1 MGRVMSTSPTVPEP
15 AARIYL
21 IPGMFGFGTLAGF
34 DYFVHLR
41 HALQKSWRRRG
52 KEVAIEVVPTPPTS
66 SIRYRAAMLA
76 AQVSAHATDGLP
88 IHLIGHSTGGLDAR
102 LALSPTTNL
111 PVKAGQLDWAQR
123 VESLVTLSTPHYGT
137 PLAGYFATVSGT
149 RVLYALS
156 LLTVVS
162 LSASEPSLAVF
173 SRLLAAL
180 GGVDQLLGGD
190 SRLIS
195 RATDM
200 VLRYVDHNGRGEI
213 RDFLSKV
220 RLDQGGVIQLMP
232 EALDLFNAA
241 TEDCDHVRYGCVAAA
256 APPPVSLRIAKKVR
270 SPYAA
275 LTAGVYSTLY
285 TFTSQAHKRYPYAT
299 PTPAERAQLLAGV
312 RQEVDDRSNDGV
324 VPTLSMLW
332 GKLLWAGEADHLDM
346 LGHFHDDTPST
357 LHTDW
362 MTSGAHFGVDRFED
376 IIERVV
382 GFQWG

>member
-1 MGRVMSTSPTVPEP
+1 MGEVMSASPAVPQP
-15 AARIYL
+15 SARVYL

-41 HALQKSWRRRG
+41 RAIQRSWQLRG
-52 KEVAIEVVPTPPTS
+52 QEVAIEVVPTPPTS

-111 PVKAGQLDWAQR
+111 PVAAGQLDWTQR
-123 VESLVTLSTPHYGT
+123 VESLVTLDTPHYGT

-173 SRLLAAL
+173 SRLLAGL
-180 GGVDQLLGGD
+180 GGIDQLFGGD
-190 SRLIS
+190 LRLIS

-200 VLRYVDHNGRGEI
+200 LLRYVDRGGRGEI

-220 RLDQGGVIQLMP
+220 RVDQGGVIQLMP

-241 TEDCDHVRYGCVAAA
+241 TEDSEHVRYGCVVAA
-256 APPPVSLRIAKKVR
+256 APPPVSMRIARKMR
-270 SPYAA
+270 SPAA
-275 LTAGVYSTLY
+275 VLTASVYSALY

-299 PTPAERAQLLAGV
+299 PTPAERAQLIAGV

-346 LGHFHDDTPST
+346 IGHFHDDTPGSP
-357 LHTDW
+357 HTDW
-362 MTSGAHFGVDRFED
+362 MTSGAHFGLDRFQD
-376 IIERVV
+376 IVERVV
-382 GFQWG
+382 GFQLG